1 MKLALAGL
9 AYVVLLISVWTWQG
23 AKPATD
29 HITRPTCGRI
39 AMAMGIIDIL
49 KEPQIMGIQT
59 GR

>member
-1 MKLALAGL
+1 MKPALIGL
-9 AYVVLLISVWTWQG
+9 AYVVLLLSVWTWQG
-23 AKPATD
+23 AEPATD

-49 KEPQIMGIQT
+49 KKPQILGIQP